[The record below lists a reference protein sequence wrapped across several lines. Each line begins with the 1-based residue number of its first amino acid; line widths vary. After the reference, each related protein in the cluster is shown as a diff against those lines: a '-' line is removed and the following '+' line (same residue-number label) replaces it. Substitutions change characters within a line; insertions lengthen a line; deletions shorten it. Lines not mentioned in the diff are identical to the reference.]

1 MNDTTI
7 KLETEPQVFELMLFI
22 IRDFREKEDLTYDYL
37 SKLWLDQKE
46 TLKQKI
52 VNSVV
57 KNTLHNLGINLNDI
71 KTYNYSTVCGILS
84 VYPPNIES
92 LITEIFINKIQPII
106 LNSLKQ

>member
-7 KLETEPQVFELMLFI
+7 KLETEPQVFELMLPI

-52 VNSVV
+52 VTSVV
-57 KNTLHNLGINLNDI
+57 FSTLHNLGINLNDI
-71 KTYNYSTVCGILS
+71 KIKDYPTIYGILS
-84 VYPPNIES
+84 VYPQNIES